1 MRHKTYKVYKFSEL
15 SEESQEK
22 ALDNLRDIDVDYDWW
37 EHIFEEAKNI
47 GLKIESFEINN
58 REISGRF
65 IESIDNVV
73 KNIIEYYN
81 KDDDRYKTAQVFLNV
96 FNNDDDFN
104 RNNKFLND
112 LLCDYS
118 IILQKEFDYLISDE
132 VVRETIITNDYEFL
146 EDGSLD

>member
-73 KNIIEYYN
+73 KNIIEYYK
-81 KDDDRYKTAQVFLNV
+81 KDDDRYKTVQVFLNV

>member
-73 KNIIEYYN
+73 KNIIEY
-81 KDDDRYKTAQVFLNV
+81 
-96 FNNDDDFN
+96 
-104 RNNKFLND
+104 
-112 LLCDYS
+112 
-118 IILQKEFDYLISDE
+118 
-132 VVRETIITNDYEFL
+132 
-146 EDGSLD
+146 

>member
-73 KNIIEYYN
+73 KNIIEYYK
-81 KDDDRYKTAQVFLNV
+81 KDDDRYKTVQVFLNV

-104 RNNKFLND
+104 RNNEFLNY

>member
-104 RNNKFLND
+104 RNNEFLNY

>member
-58 REISGRF
+58 REVSGRF

-132 VVRETIITNDYEFL
+132 VVRETIIANDYEFL

>member
-47 GLKIESFEINN
+47 GRKIESFEINN
-58 REISGRF
+58 REVSGRF

-73 KNIIEYYN
+73 KNIIEYYK
-81 KDDDRYKTAQVFLNV
+81 KDDDRYKTVQVFLNV